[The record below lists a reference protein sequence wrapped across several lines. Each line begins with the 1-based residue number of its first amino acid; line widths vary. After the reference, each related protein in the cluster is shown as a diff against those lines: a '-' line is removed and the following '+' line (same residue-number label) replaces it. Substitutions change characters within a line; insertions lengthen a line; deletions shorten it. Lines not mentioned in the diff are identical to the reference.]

1 MGQAAQRF
9 RIKSMQR
16 KNETK
21 HRVKTLKTENEKLQE
36 RINQK
41 QKELEMY
48 KELLLNT
55 LEAKSKAG
63 QIDLETFLADSEDEK
78 DRCKVLSTF

>member
-1 MGQAAQRF
+1 
-9 RIKSMQR
+9 MQR

-78 DRCKVLSTF
+78 DRCKVLSTFWIHYNKSTR